1 VILESSG
8 WRLEPPLV
16 PTPDEA
22 RRALQQELAHP
33 EYHDTNIVQ
42 RLLDWVKGGIQDALD
57 AASGSSTGHALAVMA
72 VLLGLAGLIGW
83 LVSRTR
89 LSRRARDARQGG
101 VLTEEAVS
109 AADLRRRAEQSLADG
124 RPADALVD
132 GFRALTLR
140 QVERGRLADIP
151 GATAHEVAL
160 SLEAEYPVQ
169 SSRVDVSAALFD
181 AVLYGGRGAS
191 AEQAQ
196 AVLGLD
202 DELAGAR

>member
-22 RRALQQELAHP
+22 RRALQRELARP
-33 EYHDTNIVQ
+33 EYHDTNLVQ
-42 RLLDWVKGGIQDALD
+42 RVMDWVKGGIQDALD

-109 AADLRRRAEQSLADG
+109 AADLRRRAEQALADG

-132 GFRALTLR
+132 GFRAMTAR

-160 SLEAEYPVQ
+160 WLEAEYPVQ

-191 AEQAQ
+191 AEQAR